1 MPVRLRGHHF
11 LCILT
16 YKGAGYSE
24 PFIANMDA
32 KVQAIAAGQDVQLVI
47 GPDDICAG
55 FTDKCRET
63 VDHDCKVADTL
74 QLDQLAI
81 DAVSNLLQRDLSHAV
96 PLKGTDIATLRDAYA
111 KGSIRAACT
120 DCSWKSFCDD
130 IALEGFAGTKL

>member
-32 KVQAIAAGQDVQLVI
+32 RVQAIAAGQDVQLVI

-55 FTDKCRET
+55 FTEKCRQT
-63 VDHDCKVADTL
+63 VDHDCKAADTL
-74 QLDQLAI
+74 RLDQLAI
-81 DAVSNLLQRDLSHAV
+81 EAVSNILQRDLSHAT
-96 PLKGTDIATLRDAYA
+96 PLTAIDIVTLRKAYTKGT
-111 KGSIRAACT
+111 IRAACT

-130 IALEGFAGTKL
+130 IADQGFAGTKL